1 MNTKNS
7 LILLVPILYVSAIV
21 VLSSISNIIPE
32 SAADELSAEITQ
44 GSSAKTLDAFS
55 PNPINSHVGDNVT
68 WMNRDT
74 IPHTVTSGING
85 RSDGTFDSS
94 PNFNPLIAPGG
105 TFSHTF
111 TQAGGF
117 PYYCSLHP
125 NMIGTVIV
133 AGVGGSNQ
141 TSGSNNQTSGSNNQ
155 TSGGKFTIM
164 GMDEKGNTYNITGFS
179 QNAIG
184 KSFSI
189 NSGKSVEIQ
198 FNGTGEVELSLP
210 RDLISNVTTVLSGN
224 ETIQH
229 EIIDENATATTIS
242 FEIPNGKTAIDIM
255 GGFVVPEF
263 SVIAAIL
270 AVAIVVVIGVL
281 KFAGN
286 TSGLVGRI

>member
-1 MNTKNS
+1 MNTKIS
-7 LILLVPILYVSAIV
+7 LTLLVALLYVSATV
-21 VLSSISNIIPE
+21 VLSSTSNIIPE

-44 GSSAKTLDAFS
+44 GSSGKTLDAFS

-85 RSDGTFDSS
+85 RSDSTFDSS

-111 TQAGGF
+111 KQAGGF

-141 TSGSNNQTSGSNNQ
+141 TYGSSNQTSGSSNQ
-155 TSGGKFTIM
+155 TSGGKFTII
-164 GMDEKGNTYNITGFS
+164 GMDEKGKTYNITGIS

-189 NSGKSVEIQ
+189 NSSKSVEIQ

-210 RDLISNVTTVLSGN
+210 KDLISNVTTVLSGN
-224 ETIQH
+224 EAVQH
-229 EIIDENATATTIS
+229 KIIDENATATTIS
-242 FEIPNGKTAIDIM
+242 FKLPNGKTAINIM
-255 GGFVVPEF
+255 AGFVVPEI
-263 SVIAAIL
+263 SVISAIL
-270 AVAIVVVIGVL
+270 AGAIVVVIGVL

-286 TSGLVGRI
+286 KTGLVGRI